1 MNLASY
7 LAQNKLKPTQFA
19 ARAGVPASTITRILS
34 GARRPLFDTVVKISE
49 ATGGE
54 VALSD
59 FVQPADA
66 APESTSEPTEAD
78 CPAS

>member
-7 LAQNKLKPTQFA
+7 LEKHGLKSAQFA
-19 ARAGVPASTITRILS
+19 EKVGVPASTISRILS
-34 GARRPLFDTVVKISE
+34 GERRPLFDTVVKISE

-59 FVQPADA
+59 FVLGEPA
-66 APESTSEPTEAD
+66 PSESD
-78 CPAS
+78 CPVS

>member
-7 LAQNKLKPTQFA
+7 LAQNKLKPAQFA
-19 ARAGVPASTITRILS
+19 EKCGVPASTISRLLS
-34 GARRPLFDTVVKISE
+34 GERRPLFDTVVKISN

-59 FVQPADA
+59 FVLA
-66 APESTSEPTEAD
+66 ESEPAEPD
-78 CPAS
+78 CPVS